1 MKICNAFV
9 QNMYAQNDT
18 FTEKDAFINNAIE
31 IELV

>member
-18 FTEKDAFINNAIE
+18 FTRKDAFTNNAIE

>member
-9 QNMYAQNDT
+9 KNMYAQNNT